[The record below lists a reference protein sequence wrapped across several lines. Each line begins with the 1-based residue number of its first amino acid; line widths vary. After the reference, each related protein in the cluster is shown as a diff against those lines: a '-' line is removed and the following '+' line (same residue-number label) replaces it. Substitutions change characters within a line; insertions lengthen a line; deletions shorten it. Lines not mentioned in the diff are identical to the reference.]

1 MPTAVWIDEDG
12 CVVRGP
18 ESAGASEAWRD
29 ELDRETGK
37 LSDEGREALRQERA
51 RYLDALRAW
60 VREGRYEMREPL
72 RAPTEREALA
82 AAHFRLGQF
91 LRAPEHLEEAVRLA
105 PESWNYRRQAWA
117 LDPPEDASG
126 RFWAAVDVLPPGAY
140 YPSPQF
146 D

>member
-37 LSDEGREALRQERA
+37 LSDEG
-51 RYLDALRAW
+51 
-60 VREGRYEMREPL
+60 
-72 RAPTEREALA
+72 REALA